1 MNPFPDEPP
10 CLRLLLDGVVEL
22 YAMVAKA
29 CAGPGFLSRDSCT
42 LIEEAGAP
50 PRIFAKGNPQ
60 DQGIAGLEDDDV
72 GVHL

>member
-10 CLRLLLDGVVEL
+10 CLRPLLDGAVEL
-22 YAMVAKA
+22 CAMVAKA
-29 CAGPGFLSRDSCT
+29 CVCLGLLSRDNCI

>member
-10 CLRLLLDGVVEL
+10 CLRLLLDGAVEL
-22 YAMVAKA
+22 YAMVARA
-29 CAGPGFLSRDSCT
+29 CAGPGLLSRDNCT

-50 PRIFAKGNPQ
+50 LRIFEKKGNPQ
-60 DQGIAGLEDDDV
+60 DQGVADLEDI